1 MDEEKL
7 RELLRQLKRWIKRL
21 SINNQLVFNMENTNL
36 KLAPKMAQVYWCEF
50 SPPVFPELG
59 KMRPV
64 VVLSR
69 QNTLHGMVTV
79 APITTRPQRNIEKNI
94 GPRFKLPLKQMR
106 TLGFFANILLQYQQ
120 ED

>member
-1 MDEEKL
+1 MNHITNNKDLEMEEEKL

-79 APITTRPQRNIEKNI
+79 APITTRPQRNIEK
-94 GPRFKLPLKQMR
+94 K
-106 TLGFFANILLQYQQ
+106 TLG
-120 ED
+120 